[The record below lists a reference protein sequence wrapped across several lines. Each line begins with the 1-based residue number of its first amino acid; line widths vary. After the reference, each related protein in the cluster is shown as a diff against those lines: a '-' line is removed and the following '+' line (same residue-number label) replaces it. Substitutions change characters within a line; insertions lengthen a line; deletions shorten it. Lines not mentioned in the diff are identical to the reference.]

1 MSDFRDEVM
10 QVLIEKALN
19 EKDPDKR
26 ALKELK
32 RDLVQLL
39 IKYCSELNP
48 GAVETHLE
56 RQAQF
61 LIALAQFLG
70 MNLIAVNARD
80 AQQAAL
86 VHLFQVAADAA
97 GLSVEIRHKG
107 RKL

>member
-1 MSDFRDEVM
+1 MSLQDDVM
-10 QVLIEKALN
+10 TVMIEKALN

-32 RDLVQLL
+32 RDFVQLL
-39 IKYCSELNP
+39 IKYCSERNP

-56 RQAQF
+56 RQASF
-61 LIALAQFLG
+61 LITMAQFLG

-97 GLSVEIRHKG
+97 GLSVELRH
-107 RKL
+107 RR

>member
-19 EKDPDKR
+19 EKDPD
-26 ALKELK
+26 K

-61 LIALAQFLG
+61 LTALAQFLG
-70 MNLIAVNARD
+70 MNLIAVDARD

>member
-1 MSDFRDEVM
+1 MNDFRDEVM

-39 IKYCSELNP
+39 IKYCAERNP
-48 GAVETHLE
+48 GAVETHVE
-56 RQAQF
+56 RQANF
-61 LIALAQFLG
+61 LITMAQFLG
-70 MNLIAVNARD
+70 MNLIAVDARD

-97 GLSVEIRHKG
+97 NLSVELRHKG

>member
-1 MSDFRDEVM
+1 MNDFRDEVM
-10 QVLIEKALN
+10 QLMIERALN

-39 IKYCSELNP
+39 IKYCAELNP
-48 GAVETHLE
+48 GAVETPVE

-97 GLSVEIRHKG
+97 GLSVELRNKG